1 MFCTLISWIKNL
13 FDTQKLHLKAKD
25 LEWDSLKRKSKKS
38 KTNFKKDQKKFKS
51 LNRNKICKLTFGISC
66 KFWILTKS
74 CILVAYHGE
83 LVSSWPS
90 CSTLERV
97 AFTPNGE
104 TQFRKP
110 KRHYWINQIKNK
122 NIIVSFMVIRQN
134 MTLLF

>member
-1 MFCTLISWIKNL
+1 MQT
-13 FDTQKLHLKAKD
+13 H
-25 LEWDSLKRKSKKS
+25 
-38 KTNFKKDQKKFKS
+38 
-51 LNRNKICKLTFGISC
+51 ISC
-66 KFWILTKS
+66 KFFILTKS

-83 LVSSWPS
+83 LVSSWSS

-122 NIIVSFMVIRQN
+122 NIIVSFDGYTTKHDLTIL
-134 MTLLF
+134 TLHQSL